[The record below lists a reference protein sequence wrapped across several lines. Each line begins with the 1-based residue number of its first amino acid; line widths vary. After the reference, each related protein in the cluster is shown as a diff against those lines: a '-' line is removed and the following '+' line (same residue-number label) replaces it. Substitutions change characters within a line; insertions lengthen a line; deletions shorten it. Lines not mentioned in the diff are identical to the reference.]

1 MGSCLGS
8 RRGTAI
14 SMSNVQNSV
23 GGEGRAMMPQDESEA
38 LPSRRVTDE
47 ERYFLDFATK
57 EPVDSL
63 ARLDEV
69 AKFLIG
75 ASATTSGLFL
85 AAFKLVL
92 GEKATVPG
100 PAGFVPFLLWAASI
114 LALLR
119 VLVPH
124 QYSTGRNEPASWK
137 AAVLQVRTRKYRW
150 LQVGAWLFILGILAA
165 VYPLVK

>member
-1 MGSCLGS
+1 MKS
-8 RRGTAI
+8 RSA
-14 SMSNVQNSV
+14 V
-23 GGEGRAMMPQDESEA
+23 GERSSGANKEGKAMTSSDESEL
-38 LPSRRVTDE
+38 LPSRPITPE
-47 ERYFLDFATK
+47 ESYYLEFATK

-75 ASATTSGLFL
+75 ASATTSGLFV

-92 GEKATVPG
+92 GEKTTVPG
-100 PAGFVPFLLWAASI
+100 PAGFAPFLLWAASI
-114 LALLR
+114 LALLC

-124 QYSTGRNEPASWK
+124 WYPTGKNEPASWK
-137 AAVLQVRTRKYRW
+137 AAVLQVRMRKYRW
-150 LQVGAWLFILGILAA
+150 LQIGAWLFILGIMAA

>member
-1 MGSCLGS
+1 MRSS
-8 RRGTAI
+8 
-14 SMSNVQNSV
+14 
-23 GGEGRAMMPQDESEA
+23 DDSEA
-38 LPSRRVTDE
+38 LPSRPITPE
-47 ERYFLDFATK
+47 ESYYLEFATK

-75 ASATTSGLFL
+75 ASATTSGLFV

-92 GEKATVPG
+92 GEKTTVPG
-100 PAGFVPFLLWAASI
+100 LAGFAPFVLWAVSI

-124 QYSTGRNEPASWK
+124 WYPTGKNEPASWK

-150 LQVGAWLFILGILAA
+150 LQIGAWLFILGIMAA

>member
-1 MGSCLGS
+1 MKS
-8 RRGTAI
+8 RSA
-14 SMSNVQNSV
+14 V
-23 GGEGRAMMPQDESEA
+23 GERSSGANKEGKAMTSSDESEL
-38 LPSRRVTDE
+38 LPSRPITPE
-47 ERYFLDFATK
+47 ESYYLEFATK

-75 ASATTSGLFL
+75 ASATTSGLFV

-92 GEKATVPG
+92 GEKTTVPG
-100 PAGFVPFLLWAASI
+100 PAGFAPFLLWAASI
-114 LALLR
+114 LALLC

-124 QYSTGRNEPASWK
+124 WYPTGKNEPASWK
-137 AAVLQVRTRKYRW
+137 AAVLQVRMRKYRW
-150 LQVGAWLFILGILAA
+150 LQVGAWLFILGIMAA

>member
-1 MGSCLGS
+1 MRS
-8 RRGTAI
+8 
-14 SMSNVQNSV
+14 
-23 GGEGRAMMPQDESEA
+23 PDDSEA
-38 LPSRRVTDE
+38 LPSRPITPE
-47 ERYFLDFATK
+47 ESYYLEFATK

-75 ASATTSGLFL
+75 ASATTSGLFV

-92 GEKATVPG
+92 GEKTTVPG
-100 PAGFVPFLLWAASI
+100 PAGFAPFLLWAASI

-124 QYSTGRNEPASWK
+124 WYPTGKNEPASWK
-137 AAVLQVRTRKYRW
+137 AAVLQVRMRKYRW
-150 LQVGAWLFILGILAA
+150 LQVGAWLFVLGIMAA